1 VIRLNLLRN
10 RFHSASVDPEL
21 ELAGSL
27 ATELGDE
34 TPSRGRKVWLVVAVL
49 VLLAAA
55 GGGVWYYLRPSN
67 LEDIA
72 PPTVVAKPKVDSTR
86 KDTAKAATKDTARPK
101 DTLHATKDSG
111 KTESATVAEAP
122 KPKPKPPEPK
132 HEAVPTQ
139 PAPPP
144 PPPTPPPPPPPPP
157 LPEQPEV
164 VAPALAGGVVNQVLS
179 EAQTQTG
186 SATPPASFEDL
197 SAPARL
203 SYQQFSFERIL
214 SVVRQVATGSIRF
227 SRIRVYSPGLVVL
240 QGATQDSAAL
250 RGLVQGLLA
259 QSMVDT
265 ELKTGAKGQF
275 ALVARLPF
283 SASFPASASGSGDFS
298 KTIMQARDLA
308 KSQNLE
314 LSALRGPSVQ
324 NLSGRKRAMWKVDG
338 TGTWEGIDKW
348 LSALQSTS
356 CPLGLASLTLTSG
369 PEGKLRMEAD
379 AISYSP

>member
-10 RFHSASVDPEL
+10 RFHSTSVDPDL
-21 ELAGSL
+21 DVAGSL

-34 TPSRGRKVWLVVAVL
+34 APSRGRKGWLVVVVL

-55 GGGVWYYLRPSN
+55 GGGVWYYLRPSI
-67 LEDIA
+67 LEEIA

-86 KDTAKAATKDTARPK
+86 KDTAKVAPKDTARPK
-101 DTLHATKDSG
+101 DSLRAAKDSG
-111 KTESATVAEAP
+111 KTESAKVSEAP
-122 KPKPKPPEPK
+122 KPKPPPPPEPK
-132 HEAVPTQ
+132 PVPAPT

-144 PPPTPPPPPPPPP
+144 QPPPPPPPPP
-157 LPEQPEV
+157 QAEQPEV

-186 SATPPASFEDL
+186 SATQPASFEDL

-214 SVVRQVATGSIRF
+214 SVLRQVSSGSIRF
-227 SRIRVYSPGLVVL
+227 SQVRLYSPGLVVL
-240 QGATQDSAAL
+240 QGSTQDTSAL

-283 SASFPASASGSGDFS
+283 SASFATSGAASGDFS
-298 KTIMQARDLA
+298 KTILQARDLA
-308 KSQNLE
+308 KTQNLD
-314 LSALRGPSVQ
+314 LSALKGPSVQ
-324 NLSGRKRAMWKVDG
+324 KLSGRKRATWKVGG
-338 TGTWEGIDKW
+338 TGTWDGIDKW

-356 CPLGLASLTLTSG
+356 CPLGLASMTLSSG